1 MILLNISE
9 RSKVQVYLH
18 WSHYPSAKLGQHD
31 VCLGDLPAQVLQ
43 KMLSN
48 QAQMDQ
54 FTEEA
59 PYAYDEEANELVH
72 IKDMERQHR
81 L

>member
-18 WSHYPSAKLGQHD
+18 WSRYPSAKLDQHYL
-31 VCLGDLPAQVLQ
+31 CLGDLPAQVIQ

-48 QAQMDQ
+48 QAQMDS

-59 PYAYDEEANELVH
+59 PYEYDQETDRLCH
-72 IKDMERQHR
+72 ITD